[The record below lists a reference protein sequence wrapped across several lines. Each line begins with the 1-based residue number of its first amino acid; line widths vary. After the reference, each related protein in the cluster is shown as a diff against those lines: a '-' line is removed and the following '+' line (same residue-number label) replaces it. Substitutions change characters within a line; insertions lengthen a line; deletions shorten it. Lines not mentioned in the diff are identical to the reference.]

1 MAASVPTFQLSEG
14 EGPPEPETLGE
25 NKTKSFPKPSPSPVN
40 LLSVPTPIRS
50 NIGVNNPAQGQFP
63 LPGSQQIAG
72 SGSATGNPRNKVALA
87 KGFGLMD
94 WIRLSKSGQDL
105 TGVGGPMVNGK
116 IREVTRQELRKH
128 KKRKDCWLAINGAVF
143 NVTRYLDFHPGG
155 WDEMMK
161 GAGRDATD
169 LFNEVHKWVNY
180 QGLLEACLVGKL
192 VESLSSESIQ
202 VPEKPLPT
210 LPPPPVLPPIPSKP
224 AAPTMDY
231 FQTELKL
238 TLNIYTKRKGL
249 KRQNVIIDNEV
260 NGFKVTVFLPQQEVF
275 VVHMK
280 LTNPVNS
287 KFKLRVGEMSGK
299 IEIDLEKSIKQRW
312 QSIGSPLDKHLWFGQ
327 RKDHVDTWRQW
338 MVSETC
344 HVTHNTKYMVLSPP
358 DTCHLD
364 LAPGHHVMFKTFIED
379 TEIIRPYTPVTP
391 LDEDKT
397 KSDRN
402 IHFLIKIYPDGAMTP
417 GLGKL
422 GVGDVVSVSDHMGSF
437 IMSQI
442 PVTEEKSDLVCLLA
456 AGTGITPILSILHAM
471 MSSNKTPRTIL
482 ITFDRKPRDI
492 IWKDRVSEFQTQHKS
507 WLSVYHVVSDTDDE
521 TWDGDTGRIREQIL
535 RKYFGEK
542 KLIWVGVCGP
552 PGFNREAV
560 NIVKN
565 KFNMEESNLHV
576 FQG

>member
-14 EGPPEPETLGE
+14 EGPPELETEKRE
-25 NKTKSFPKPSPSPVN
+25 NKTKSFPRPSPSPVN
-40 LLSVPTPIRS
+40 LLSVPTPVRS

-72 SGSATGNPRNKVALA
+72 SATGNPRNKVALA
-87 KGFGLMD
+87 KGFSLMD
-94 WIRLSKSGQDL
+94 WIRLSKSGKDL

-116 IREVTRQELRKH
+116 IREVTRQELRRH
-128 KKRKDCWLAINGAVF
+128 RKRQDCWLAINGAVF
-143 NVTRYLDFHPGG
+143 NVTSYMDFHPGG

-169 LFNEVHKWVNY
+169 KFNEVHKWVNY

-192 VESLSSESIQ
+192 VEGPSSEPEQ
-202 VPEKPLPT
+202 VPEKQMPT
-210 LPPPPVLPPIPSKP
+210 LAPPSVLPPIPSKP
-224 AAPTMDY
+224 ASPTMDY
-231 FQTELKL
+231 FQTEQKL

-249 KRQNVIIDNEV
+249 KRHSVIIDNEES
-260 NGFKVTVFLPQQEVF
+260 GFKVTVFLPQQEVF
-275 VVHMK
+275 IVHMK
-280 LTNPVNS
+280 LANPVNS
-287 KFKLRVGEMSGK
+287 KFKMRVGEMSGK

-312 QSIGSPLDKHLWFGQ
+312 QSIGNPLEKHLWFGQ

-338 MVSETC
+338 SVSETC
-344 HVTHNTKYMVLSPP
+344 HVTHNTKYLVLSPP

-364 LAPGHHVMFKTFIED
+364 LAPGHHVMFKTLIED

-391 LDEDKT
+391 LDQDKS

-422 GVGDVVSVSDHMGSF
+422 GVGDVVSVSDHTGTFS
-437 IMSQI
+437 MSQI
-442 PVTEEKSDLVCLLA
+442 PVSEEKSDIVCLLA
-456 AGTGITPILSILHAM
+456 AGTGITPILSILYAM
-471 MSSNKTPRTIL
+471 MGSNKKTRTIL

-492 IWKDRVSEFQTQHKS
+492 IWKDRVSEFQTEHKS
-507 WLSVYHVVSDTDDE
+507 WLSVHHVVSDAGDE
-521 TWDGDTGRIREQIL
+521 PWSGDTGRIREQIL
-535 RKYFGEK
+535 RKYFGDK
-542 KLIWVGVCGP
+542 KLVWVGICGP

-565 KFNMEESNLHV
+565 KFSMEESNLHV